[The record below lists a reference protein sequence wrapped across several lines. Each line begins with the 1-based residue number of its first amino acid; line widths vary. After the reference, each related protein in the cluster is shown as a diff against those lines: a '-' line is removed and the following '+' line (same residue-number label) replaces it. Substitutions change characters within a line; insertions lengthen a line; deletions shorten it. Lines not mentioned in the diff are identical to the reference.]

1 MIKQFTITLGLIF
14 TLSAFSYGQHQN
26 QVIKDSRLHRDVL
39 VGLCN
44 DQGLQGKLFGPSF
57 KYQYTHYT
65 PSASKV
71 AVLKRQLNQIRFT
84 LVFGSWCG
92 DSKMQVGRFYKIL
105 DQAGYD
111 HSKVRLI
118 AVDRSLQAGEVNIA
132 ALKITRIPTIILYKN
147 GAEIG
152 RIVESPMVSL
162 EADLVNLL
170 NKKK

>member
-1 MIKQFTITLGLIF
+1 MIKQFMITLGLIV
-14 TLSAFSYGQHQN
+14 TISAFSYGQHQN

-44 DQGLQGKLFGPSF
+44 DQGLQGTLFGPSF
-57 KYQYTHYT
+57 NDQYTHYT
-65 PSASKV
+65 PDASKV
-71 AVLKRQLNQIRFT
+71 AVLKHQLTGVRFT

-92 DSKMQVGRFYKIL
+92 DSKTQVGRFYKIL
-105 DQAGYD
+105 DQAGYN
-111 HSKVRLI
+111 HSNVRLI

-132 ALKITRIPTIILYKN
+132 ALKIKRIPTFILYKN
-147 GAEIG
+147 GTEIG
-152 RIVESPMVSL
+152 RIVESPTVSL